1 MADAA
6 KVIRGLEFCL
16 KVACTA
22 SSGEKCPYIGSEC
35 ADGCIYEMQSD
46 ALKLL
51 KEQGKKK
58 FFVDSDGKITPLP
71 DIVRCKDCAY
81 RGNEKKCIVAFVA
94 DKQDFPFFFYDNH
107 GEWFCADGS
116 RKDGEANG

>member
-22 SSGEKCPYIGSEC
+22 SSGEKCPYIGSGG

-51 KEQGKKK
+51 KERGKKR

-71 DIVRCKDCAY
+71 DVVLCKDC
-81 RGNEKKCIVAFVA
+81 KKHGDIGCPLWTAVEFETK
-94 DKQDFPFFFYDNH
+94 DDF
-107 GEWFCADGS
+107 FCADGE
-116 RKDGEANG
+116 RR

>member
-16 KVACTA
+16 KVACQA
-22 SSGEKCPYIGSEC
+22 SSGEKCPYIGSGG

-51 KEQGKKK
+51 KEREKEIKALRLL
-58 FFVDSDGKITPLP
+58 VEWAT
-71 DIVRCKDCAY
+71 DC
-81 RGNEKKCIVAFVA
+81 
-94 DKQDFPFFFYDNH
+94 DL
-107 GEWFCADGS
+107 WF
-116 RKDGEANG
+116 R

>member
-22 SSGEKCPYIGSEC
+22 SSGEKCPYIGSGG

-46 ALKLL
+46 ALKLIR
-51 KEQGKKK
+51 EQNQRIWELL
-58 FFVDSDGKITPLP
+58 SE
-71 DIVRCKDCAY
+71 KDENAVKLDE
-81 RGNEKKCIVAFVA
+81 R
-94 DKQDFPFFFYDNH
+94 
-107 GEWFCADGS
+107 
-116 RKDGEANG
+116 

>member
-1 MADAA
+1 MRAVTTMADAA

-51 KEQGKKK
+51 KEQDDEIKELR
-58 FFVDSDGKITPLP
+58 S
-71 DIVRCKDCAY
+71 IVEFWK
-81 RGNEKKCIVAFVA
+81 EKAL
-94 DKQDFPFFFYDNH
+94 H
-107 GEWFCADGS
+107 T
-116 RKDGEANG
+116 